1 MTIEI
6 DRQAPALEEA
16 AIIESAKR
24 ELFIGGQWVPATGG
38 KVFDVFDPAT
48 EEAFTQVAD
57 ASVEDGR
64 RALDAA
70 VAAQAGFA
78 ATTPRFRADIL
89 RRVAEILRR
98 DMETNI
104 RLLSMEAGK
113 PLAEGRAEIS
123 SGIDF
128 IEHFAEEA
136 VRTEGNYQMN
146 PVSGGRM
153 IVVKQPIGPSILITP
168 WNFPFSQAA
177 RKLAPAVAA
186 GCTVVIKPAKETP
199 LILLAFARAFQEAG
213 LPDGVINV
221 VTTSDSNGVME
232 PLIRSGDARK
242 LSFTGS
248 TPVGVK
254 LLEQAAEQVLSSSM
268 ELGGN
273 APFIVFEDA
282 DLQVAMDSL
291 IMNKMWN
298 TGQTCTSA
306 NRIYVHSSVIDK
318 FQEMLVDRMSTF
330 VQGRGQDDG
339 VNLGPLINAK
349 QLASVQAMV
358 QDAVAKGAKLVTG
371 GERLDRPGYFYK
383 PTVLRDVPEDAELN
397 REEIFGPVAPL
408 ISFETEAEVVAKAND
423 THYGLVSYLFTEDLR
438 RAIRVS
444 EALEAGNVG
453 LNRGTVA
460 YAAAPF
466 GGVKKSGLGREGS
479 HEGLDEF
486 LETKFIALQL

>member
-1 MTIEI
+1 MTITNI
-6 DRQAPALEEA
+6 DREATALEHEVV
-16 AIIESAKR
+16 SSTPR
-24 ELFIGGQWVPATGG
+24 DLFIAGQWVPAAGRKT
-38 KVFDVFDPAT
+38 FDVSDPAT
-48 EEAFTQVAD
+48 EKVFTQVAD
-57 ASVEDGR
+57 ASPEDGR

-70 VAAQAGFA
+70 VAAQADFA
-78 ATTPRFRADIL
+78 ATTPAFRAGVL

-98 DMETNI
+98 DMEKNI
-104 RLLSMEAGK
+104 RILAWEAGK
-113 PLAEGRAEIS
+113 PLAQGRAEIN

-177 RKLAPAVAA
+177 RKLAPAIAA
-186 GCTVVIKPAKETP
+186 GCTVVVKPAKETP

-213 LPDGVINV
+213 VPDGVVNV

-254 LLEQAAEQVLSSSM
+254 LLEQAAEQVLSASM

-273 APFIVFEDA
+273 APFIVFDDA
-282 DLQVAMDSL
+282 DLQVAIDSL
-291 IMNKMWN
+291 MLNKMWN
-298 TGQTCTSA
+298 TGQTCTAA
-306 NRIYVHSSVIDK
+306 NRIFVHSSIIDE
-318 FQEMLVDRMSTF
+318 FQSRLVERMKSY
-330 VQGRGQDDG
+330 VQGRGFDEG

-349 QLASVQAMV
+349 QLASVEAMV
-358 QDAVAKGAKLVTG
+358 KDAVGKGAALVLG
-371 GERLDRPGYFYK
+371 GERLNREGFFYK
-383 PTVLRDVPEDAELN
+383 PTVLRDVPAEAELN
-397 REEIFGPVAPL
+397 REEVFGPVAPL
-408 ISFETEAEVVAKAND
+408 ISFETEVEVVAKAND
-423 THYGLVSYLFTEDLR
+423 THYGLVSYVFTEDLR
-438 RAIRVS
+438 RAVRVS

-479 HEGLDEF
+479 KEGLDEF
-486 LETKFIALQL
+486 METKFIALQM

>member
-6 DRQAPALEEA
+6 DRQTPALEEA
-16 AIIESAKR
+16 AIIESAKSQ
-24 ELFIGGQWVPATGG
+24 LFIGGQWVPATGG

-48 EEAFTQVAD
+48 EEAFIQVAD
-57 ASVEDGR
+57 ASIEDGR

-70 VAAQAGFA
+70 VAAQPEFA

-89 RRVAEILRR
+89 RRVAAILRR
-98 DMETNI
+98 DMEENI

-113 PLAEGRAEIS
+113 PLAEGRAEIN

-153 IVVKQPIGPSILITP
+153 IVVKQPIGTSILITP

-177 RKLAPAVAA
+177 RKLAPAIAA
-186 GCTVVIKPAKETP
+186 GCTVVVKPAKETP
-199 LILLAFARAFQEAG
+199 LILLAFADAFQEAG

-282 DLQVAMDSL
+282 DLQVAIDSL
-291 IMNKMWN
+291 MMNKMWN

-306 NRIYVHSSVIDK
+306 NRIYVHSSIIDE
-318 FQEMLVDRMSTF
+318 FQGMLVNGLSSY
-330 VQGRGQDDG
+330 VQGRGQDEG

-349 QLASVQAMV
+349 QLAWVEAMV
-358 QDAVAKGAKLVTG
+358 QDAVSKGAKLVTG

-397 REEIFGPVAPL
+397 REEIFGPVVPL
-408 ISFETEAEVVAKAND
+408 IAFETEAEVVAKAND

-438 RAIRVS
+438 RAIRVA

-466 GGVKKSGLGREGS
+466 GGVKKSGLGREGAK
-479 HEGLDEF
+479 EGLDEF

>member
-1 MTIEI
+1 MTVQI
-6 DRQAPALEEA
+6 DRQAPAPGEA
-16 AIIESAKR
+16 AIIKSAKR
-24 ELFIGGQWVPATGG
+24 DLFIAGQWVPATGG

-48 EEAFTQVAD
+48 ELAFTQVAD
-57 ASVEDGR
+57 ASVADGR

-70 VAAQAGFA
+70 VSAQASFA
-78 ATTPRFRADIL
+78 ATTPRFRADVL
-89 RRVAEILRR
+89 RRVVTILRER
-98 DMETNI
+98 METNI
-104 RLLSMEAGK
+104 RILSMEAGK
-113 PLAEGRAEIS
+113 PLAEARAEIN

-136 VRTEGNYQMN
+136 VRTEGNYQIN

-177 RKLAPAVAA
+177 RKLAPAIAA
-186 GCTVVIKPAKETP
+186 GCTVVVKPAKETP
-199 LILLAFARAFQEAG
+199 LILLAFAEAFQDAG

-254 LLEQAAEQVLSSSM
+254 LLEQAAEQVLSASM

-282 DLQVAMDSL
+282 DLQIAIDALM
-291 IMNKMWN
+291 INKMWN

-306 NRIYVHSSVIDK
+306 NRIYVHSSLIDT
-318 FQEMLVDRMSTF
+318 FQEMLVSRMSSY
-330 VQGRGQDDG
+330 VQGRGQDEG
-339 VNLGPLINAK
+339 VNLGPLINAR
-349 QLASVQAMV
+349 QLASVESMV
-358 QDAVAKGAKLVTG
+358 QDAVAKGAKVVLG
-371 GERLDRPGYFYK
+371 GERVDRPGFFYK
-383 PTVLRDVPEDAELN
+383 PTVLRDVSADAELN

-408 ISFETEAEVVAKAND
+408 ISFETEEEVVAKAND

-444 EALEAGNVG
+444 EALETGNVG

-466 GGVKKSGLGREGS
+466 GGVKKSGLGREGAK
-479 HEGLDEF
+479 EGLDEF